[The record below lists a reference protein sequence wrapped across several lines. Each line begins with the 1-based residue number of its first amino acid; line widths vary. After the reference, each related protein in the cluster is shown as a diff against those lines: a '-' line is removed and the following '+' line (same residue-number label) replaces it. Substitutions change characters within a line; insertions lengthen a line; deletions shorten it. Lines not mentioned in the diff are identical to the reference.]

1 MLDFVVRP
9 DWHRLFDSNA
19 WMLVPRRSTLVKLMT
34 HRLETHKRIKV
45 NSVCIHNLYFQ
56 QRFHGL
62 VQIYRTQTFEYFLCP
77 IKRTPDICRY
87 HDGHHKTFPFPHE
100 RIGLLRSHV
109 KPHFVVCNSAKK
121 LPEENEAYRTL
132 VTLWREFLSGSSTEK
147 PYDHIEMIK
156 FLGEAWSSPAPGE
169 FATHPR
175 KDEKKEPGADG
186 SRRKTRSMSSFSR
199 DNPDDGGD
207 DDESDSASPASGGEH
222 GRQVPLM
229 CTDSSSNS
237 DDSII
242 LDDTCSDDTL
252 WVEEIAKWASKGA
265 EDAKTD
271 GGWETM
277 VVNDEQVLQ
286 YDKEPVRDPPPVGAW
301 HGWRPSWKGKRK
313 RPSVDTSVFSSNDWA
328 AYRRNVYLTRA

>member
-1 MLDFVVRP
+1 M
-9 DWHRLFDSNA
+9 
-19 WMLVPRRSTLVKLMT
+19 
-34 HRLETHKRIKV
+34 
-45 NSVCIHNLYFQ
+45 
-56 QRFHGL
+56 
-62 VQIYRTQTFEYFLCP
+62 QIYGTQTFEYFLCP
-77 IKRTPDICRY
+77 IKQTPDICRY
-87 HDGHHKTFPFPHE
+87 DNGSHKTLPFPHAK
-100 RIGLLRSHV
+100 IGLLRSHV

-121 LPEENEAYRTL
+121 LPGEGKEAYRNL
-132 VTLWREFLSGSSTEK
+132 VTWLQEILSRYPTEK
-147 PYDHIEMIK
+147 PYDHIRRIRI
-156 FLGEAWSSPAPGE
+156 LYNTWLLPPPDE
-169 FATHPR
+169 FAERPR

-186 SRRKTRSMSSFSR
+186 SRRTTRSMSGFSR
-199 DNPDDGGD
+199 DNPDDRGD
-207 DDESDSASPASGGEH
+207 GNESESASPASGGER

-242 LDDTCSDDTL
+242 LDDIYSDDTL

-286 YDKEPVRDPPPVGAW
+286 YDKEPVRDPPPVGTW

-328 AYRRNVYLTRA
+328 AYQRNVYLTSA

>member
-1 MLDFVVRP
+1 M
-9 DWHRLFDSNA
+9 
-19 WMLVPRRSTLVKLMT
+19 
-34 HRLETHKRIKV
+34 
-45 NSVCIHNLYFQ
+45 
-56 QRFHGL
+56 GL

-77 IKRTPDICRY
+77 INRTPDICRY
-87 HDGHHKTFPFPHE
+87 DNGHHKTLKFPHE
-100 RIGLLRSHV
+100 NIGLLKSHV

-121 LPEENEAYRTL
+121 LPKEGEEAYTNL
-132 VTLWREFLSGSSTEK
+132 ATWWREILSEFRTEK
-147 PYDHIEMIK
+147 PYDHIKMIEH
-156 FLGEAWSSPAPGE
+156 LGRSWSWPAPGE

-175 KDEKKEPGADG
+175 KDEKKEPGADE

-207 DDESDSASPASGGEH
+207 DDESESASPASGGEH

-242 LDDTCSDDTL
+242 LDDTYSDDTL